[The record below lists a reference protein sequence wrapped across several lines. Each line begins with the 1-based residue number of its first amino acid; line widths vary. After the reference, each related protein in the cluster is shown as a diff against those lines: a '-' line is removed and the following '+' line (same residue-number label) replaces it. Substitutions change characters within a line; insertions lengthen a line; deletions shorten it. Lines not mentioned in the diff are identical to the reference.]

1 VVTILEFFKKKPGAS
16 SPGQKKQEPEQNG
29 NGSNPPEQRDEDII
43 PDDIQELERKVNK
56 TFRESSDMVIKS
68 IETVHQ
74 DAFVVFVDG
83 MVDKDLIDRDIIR
96 PLKSPEFDGDISAAL
111 KSVHTETEKYSEF
124 VEYVLE
130 GNVAVF
136 YQDRGKAWIIE
147 FKGWMQRSV
156 EEPAAESVIRGP
168 KEGFTENMRT
178 NTALIRRKLKTPDLV
193 YESMTLGRVTNTA
206 ICLAYIEGIV
216 NTDVLKEIRNRLS
229 QIDTDAIL
237 ESGYIE
243 QYIEE
248 NTFSPLSGIGMTQ
261 KPDIAASRLLEGRV
275 AILCDGTP
283 HVLTIPELFIENI
296 HTSEDHYSRF
306 LYASILRILRITG
319 LFITVMLPG
328 VYVAIIT
335 FNQEM
340 VPSVFLQSIITS
352 TLKTP
357 MPVSAEIFVLTVM
370 FELLKEAGTRLPKA
384 VGSAITIV
392 GSLIIGEAAVS
403 AGIVSEASVIIVAI
417 ASVTSFLV
425 ANLAEFTLVYR
436 FLFWLFGS
444 TMGIIGIAACD
455 FIMATQL
462 ISTMSFGIPILSSF
476 STSEMKDSF
485 IRFPLK
491 SIINRPLSIVSRNVR
506 RKNF

>member
-1 VVTILEFFKKKPGAS
+1 VVTILEFLKKKPDKNS
-16 SPGQKKQEPEQNG
+16 SGNKNKDSEQKGPETKSPEQG
-29 NGSNPPEQRDEDII
+29 PEDTIPGSIR
-43 PDDIQELERKVNK
+43 ELENK
-56 TFRESSDMVIKS
+56 IKASLKESSDVVIKS
-68 IETVHQ
+68 IDTVHQ
-74 DAFVVFVDG
+74 DALVVFVDG
-83 MVDKDLIDRDIIR
+83 LTDKDLIDRDIIR
-96 PLKSPEFDGDISAAL
+96 PLKSPEFDGDISSAL
-111 KSVHTETEKYSEF
+111 KSIHKETEKYSEF
-124 VEYVLE
+124 IEYLLE

-136 YQDRGKAWIIE
+136 YSDRGKAWIVE

-156 EEPAAESVIRGP
+156 EEPSAESVIRGP
-168 KEGFTENMRT
+168 KEGFTENIRT
-178 NTALIRRKLKTPDLV
+178 NTALIRRKLKTPELV
-193 YESMTLGRVTNTA
+193 YESMTLGRITNTPV
-206 ICLAYIEGIV
+206 CLAYINGIV
-216 NTDVLKEIRNRLS
+216 NTKVLEEVKRRLS
-229 QIDTDAIL
+229 KIDTDAIL
-237 ESGYIE
+237 ETGFIE

-248 NTFSPLSGIGMTQ
+248 NTFSPVSGIGMTQ
-261 KPDIAASRLLEGRV
+261 KPDVAAARLLEGRV

-296 HTSEDHYSRF
+296 QTAEDYYSRF
-306 LYASILRILRITG
+306 LYASILRIMRITG

-328 VYVAIIT
+328 IYVAIVT

-357 MPVSAEIFVLTVM
+357 MPVSAEIFALTVL

-417 ASVTSFLV
+417 AAVTSFMV
-425 ANLAEFTLVYR
+425 PNLSEFTLVYR
-436 FLFWLFGS
+436 ALFWLFGS
-444 TMGIIGIAACD
+444 ILGIIGIASCA
-455 FIMATQL
+455 FIMCTQL

-476 STSEMKDSF
+476 SVSEMADGLV
-485 IRFPLK
+485 RAPLK
-491 SIINRPLSIVSRNVR
+491 SIRNRPLSIVSRNVK